1 MHQHYQ
7 ISNLIGIL
15 LKFFIAFNFGSNMR
29 KRRKKL
35 LEFWKNLRTFVQ
47 FFQTFLFFYFF
58 AYTLFSKKFDSS
70 LEVVCRCST
79 TRYWVWWMVNR
90 RGLLFQWPTTS
101 LTCSSFLGLQCS
113 ISVIAGSPRG
123 SSAPLDGDAG
133 VNAVVSCTPVEVRST
148 TGPPA
153 MVIITGTRASV
164 PVLAQLAYP
173 LVVLALDSIEFE
185 TALKLECPMLQDL
198 SLACLLFWHVGRN
211 FILITKTPI
220 ECFNNRAQ
228 QKLVLAKYQY
238 FGAAQM
244 MWDWELCEWEL
255 LVN

>member
-1 MHQHYQ
+1 
-7 ISNLIGIL
+7 
-15 LKFFIAFNFGSNMR
+15 MR

-123 SSAPLDGDAG
+123 SSAPVDGDAG
-133 VNAVVSCTPVEVRST
+133 VNAAVSCTPVEVRST
-148 TGPPA
+148 TGPPCHGDHHRNQSFS
-153 MVIITGTRASV
+153 TGLSTVSISSCRSRSGLDRVWDRFEAGVPDASG
-164 PVLAQLAYP
+164 
-173 LVVLALDSIEFE
+173 S
-185 TALKLECPMLQDL
+185 L
-198 SLACLLFWHVGRN
+198 SCLFAFLTCWSKFYLN
-211 FILITKTPI
+211 
-220 ECFNNRAQ
+220 
-228 QKLVLAKYQY
+228 Y
-238 FGAAQM
+238 
-244 MWDWELCEWEL
+244 
-255 LVN
+255 